1 MKKPLMNICQP
12 ENPAEFSTG
21 DETWTY
27 GDYPT
32 NYYGSFPDEPKIF
45 HL

>member
-1 MKKPLMNICQP
+1 MRKPLMNICQP

-21 DETWTY
+21 DENWTF
-27 GDYPT
+27 GDYPA
-32 NYYGSFPDEPKIF
+32 NFYGENFHGEPIF